1 MRNDKIALD
10 EARKQSLTSDAAQ
23 IRKSTKPA
31 AADLLAMNVIE
42 KNAFLK
48 KRR

>member
-1 MRNDKIALD
+1 
-10 EARKQSLTSDAAQ
+10 LTSDAAQ
-23 IRKSTKPA
+23 IKASTMPA
-31 AADLLAMNVIE
+31 AEDLLAMNVQE